1 MLKDWPA
8 RFHRNRDASSID
20 EWTVIALYSG
30 GNLKRRGGGNWK
42 FVSDR
47 TEIICHG
54 LGKSGDDGIR
64 SKCRGLVAVRFPCH
78 VDKARTAY
86 LRRVRGDL
94 EFFFVA
100 TTEIKST
107 NTKQNRSHNVSP

>member
-8 RFHRNRDASSID
+8 RFNCNRDASSID

-30 GNLKRRGGGNWK
+30 SNLKRRGGGNWK

-54 LGKSGDDGIR
+54 LGKSGDDWIR

-78 VDKARTAY
+78 VDKARTGY
-86 LRRVRGDL
+86 LCRVRGDL

-107 NTKQNRSHNVSP
+107 NTKQNRSRNVSP